1 MRFLDFLIQ
10 ILPPHWTGGV
20 LKHEIKCV
28 GGVWRTRS
36 SYREHKMHHLIWKA
50 FQHFNI
56 VKLAKDKMLDCFLK
70 FSCTLNSFNYLPAG
84 ELGKEGTLKPM
95 ESPSE
100 AISSSFN
107 LSSSLLITRIVT
119 ASTQIISMR
128 NLKEIRNHL
137 ETLHRDVS

>member
-1 MRFLDFLIQ
+1 
-10 ILPPHWTGGV
+10 
-20 LKHEIKCV
+20 
-28 GGVWRTRS
+28 
-36 SYREHKMHHLIWKA
+36 MHHMIWKA

-56 VKLAKDKMLDCFLK
+56 VKLAKDKILECFLT
-70 FSCTLNSFNYLPAG
+70 FSTVLNSFNYLPAG

-128 NLKEIRNHL
+128 NLKEIRN
-137 ETLHRDVS
+137 D